1 MLGIEPNAIRR
12 SVGAEVARKAL
23 GRAVV
28 MKARHCASRLI
39 LLVVVWCWLTSPAAA
54 DHTFFSMPIDC
65 EIGASCYIQNYVDAD
80 PSSGAQDYTCGSLTY
95 DTHRGTD
102 FRIRG
107 LKAMTEG
114 VLVVASAPGV
124 VTGMRDGMQDINVR
138 NVTDPRR
145 LRHIKREAAL
155 GNVVAIQHDH
165 GVVAYYGHMR
175 KGSVIVRNG
184 QRVARGEALG
194 FVGLSGDTEFPHV
207 HFEVRR
213 TGKVVDPFTGL
224 DGAAGCRTASGTP
237 LWHPEVIARMEYVST
252 ALHAAGFST
261 NMPDAQSIEAG
272 SYDGIT
278 IDRDAPALLFWS
290 MVYGAR
296 GDDTEFLQL
305 IAPDGSVLAEHQKKI
320 ERNKAQIWRAVGKR
334 RRAGSWP
341 TGAYTGRYILTRGP
355 KGSEKTV
362 VEVERVVQIR

>member
-1 MLGIEPNAIRR
+1 MSKSIVLRYVLSAI
-12 SVGAEVARKAL
+12 AWFW
-23 GRAVV
+23 
-28 MKARHCASRLI
+28 
-39 LLVVVWCWLTSPAAA
+39 LVPLAAA
-54 DHTFFSMPIDC
+54 DHTFLNLPIDC

-102 FRIRG
+102 IRIRG
-107 LKAMTEG
+107 LKAMMEG

-124 VTGMRDGMQDINVR
+124 VTGMRDGMQDINIR
-138 NVTDPRR
+138 NVTEPKR

-175 KGSVIVRNG
+175 KGSVTVRKG

-194 FVGLSGDTEFPHV
+194 FVGLSGDTEFPHI

-213 TGKVVDPFTGL
+213 MGKVVDPFTGL
-224 DGAAGCRTASGTP
+224 DAAAGCRTVSGTP
-237 LWHPEVIARMEYVST
+237 LWHPEVIARMAYVST
-252 ALHAAGFST
+252 DLHAAGFST
-261 NMPDAQSIEAG
+261 SMPDAQSIEAG
-272 SYDGIT
+272 RYDGIK
-278 IDRDAPALLFWS
+278 IDRNAPALLFWT

-305 IAPDGSVLAEHQKKI
+305 IAPDGSVLAEQQKRI

-334 RRAGSWP
+334 RRGGPWP
-341 TGAYTGRYILTRGP
+341 IGVYTGRYILTRGP